1 MPPDDWSQMDLTPRS
16 TYFVSV
22 HSESAYGAGLYIVP
36 SDSKAPLLL
45 ERLAKEGQR
54 KELERLD
61 NAKCLCLDELKE
73 ERDLHKR

>member
-1 MPPDDWSQMDLTPRS
+1 MYLELLGGAPVKKNTL
-16 TYFVSV
+16 YFVSV
-22 HSESAYGAGLYIVP
+22 HSESDYGAGLYIVP

>member
-1 MPPDDWSQMDLTPRS
+1 M
-16 TYFVSV
+16 
-22 HSESAYGAGLYIVP
+22 YIVP
-36 SDSKAPLLL
+36 SDIKAPLLL

>member
-1 MPPDDWSQMDLTPRS
+1 M
-16 TYFVSV
+16 
-22 HSESAYGAGLYIVP
+22 YIVP
-36 SDSKAPLLL
+36 SDSKAPLRL

-73 ERDLHKR
+73 ERDFHKR